1 MEMCDRIA
9 LPSEPSP
16 AMNSLLVSERNPGAG
31 RMEPTT
37 PTDTPNRNNWQNY
50 HIPENP
56 RAIADAIVNFGH
68 RNCQML
74 RHTSASGESR
84 NSVQSLTDPCGESVK
99 TLPSV
104 AFTVESFLA
113 FLAPFLGP
121 FCPPPLMERD
131 GGKRQ

>member
-1 MEMCDRIA
+1 MCDRIA

-37 PTDTPNRNNWQNY
+37 PTDTNNRSNWQNY

-56 RAIADAIVNFGH
+56 RVIADAIVNFGH
-68 RNCQML
+68 KKSSNVATRECEWRVQEF
-74 RHTSASGESR
+74 RTVPSR
-84 NSVQSLTDPCGESVK
+84 SLWRELENTP
-99 TLPSV
+99 PSV

-113 FLAPFLGP
+113 FLAPF
-121 FCPPPLMERD
+121 CPPPLMERD